1 MPNSVFLKR
10 ASAQEFSMFLFGFGS
25 TSGSA
30 LRGLNQTL
38 HTYDKES
45 GQGLFNRSRY
55 SNPTFDKQ
63 IEAADKEADPA
74 KHQAGLEQATR
85 TAMDDVGMIPL
96 YFEQLTW
103 VAKKNINFKPRR
115 DERTMVVDITE

>member
-1 MPNSVFLKR
+1 ML
-10 ASAQEFSMFLFGFGS
+10 LFGFGS